1 MDPTAPN
8 DNQQNPEGNA
18 NVQNNPV
25 QPGQF
30 VVSGEQGAV
39 SGDPGVNIQ
48 QPNLDPQS
56 PVDNTG
62 QQMPPPP
69 GPVGSQLAGESPPM
83 PQNDPA
89 AVNPQFA
96 APTPAFSAPVN
107 TQQPDTT
114 PFAAAPGAPMGP
126 QAQGSQVPPDSDS
139 KMAKLKIVAIIAAI
153 LILVAIIVALVWFF
167 VLNKKS
173 NDQVNINTQQTQVEE
188 PTIPSPQTES
198 GFGDIPP
205 ATEEA
210 APPATEEPITPSPQV
225 PL

>member
-1 MDPTAPN
+1 MDPTAPD

-30 VVSGEQGAV
+30 VVSDEPGAV
-39 SGDPGVNIQ
+39 PRGPGVNQ
-48 QPNLDPQS
+48 QPNLGTQS
-56 PVDNTG
+56 PIDNTG
-62 QQMPPPP
+62 QQMSPPP
-69 GPVGSQLAGESPPM
+69 GPVGPQLAGELPPV

-89 AVNPQFA
+89 ALPPQFG
-96 APTPAFSAPVN
+96 APAPAFSDPAN
-107 TQQPDTT
+107 TQPDPT
-114 PFAAAPGAPMGP
+114 PFAAAPGAPMSPQTQGP
-126 QAQGSQVPPDSDS
+126 QMPPNPDS
-139 KMAKLKIVAIIAAI
+139 KMAKLKIVAIIAAV
-153 LILVAIIVALVWFF
+153 LILMAIVAVLVWFF
-167 VLNKKS
+167 VLNKKP
-173 NDQVNINTQQTQVEE
+173 NEQVNINTQQTQVEE

-210 APPATEEPITPSPQV
+210 APTATEEPIVPSPQA